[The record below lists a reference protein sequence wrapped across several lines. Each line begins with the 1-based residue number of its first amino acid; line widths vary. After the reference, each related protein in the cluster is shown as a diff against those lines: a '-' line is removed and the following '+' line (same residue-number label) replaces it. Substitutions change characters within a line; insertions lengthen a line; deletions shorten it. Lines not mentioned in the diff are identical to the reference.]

1 MTEAKDIYKTLLV
14 GSFLSS
20 VWMQS
25 QKSEHFTAVL
35 AGKVKDTCQWATSC
49 TSWRN
54 LLCQL
59 LSNPLPSSR
68 LLCDT
73 CCFSYLK
80 IYAHCLLKRCCMYLW
95 GWQHWSCLLCN
106 GQPESALTQAVL
118 GDLMYATCKEQPG
131 QCISWKGSEWGLSI
145 QKSLFDQRLLFGLWI
160 PCFFPLTYEPN
171 IHLGSKLCSLCGQD
185 LLRYQ
190 QDCWLLRI
198 HGAGYRVQV
207 VCLSEWIKQNDEFI
221 AHEFTADGSQGMCVM
236 KTGRFRHVFPYKL
249 SAAHDT

>member
-106 GQPESALTQAVL
+106 GQPESALKQAVL
-118 GDLMYATCKEQPG
+118 GNLTYATCKERPG
-131 QCISWKGSEWGLSI
+131 QSISWKGSEWGLSF

-171 IHLGSKLCSLCGQD
+171 IHLGLKLCSLWTGPTSIPAR
-185 LLRYQ
+185 LLVVEDPQ
-190 QDCWLLRI
+190 GWLQSAGGMFEWVDKTEQWI
-198 HGAGYRVQV
+198 HSPWIHSRWLPGYVHNENREV
-207 VCLSEWIKQNDEFI
+207 
-221 AHEFTADGSQGMCVM
+221 
-236 KTGRFRHVFPYKL
+236 
-249 SAAHDT
+249 